1 MNTRLLKN
9 LSSIDKKAFKQEID
23 YSLFI
28 PIFTSIL
35 KEELNKSI
43 EGMSKNSNYESPNFN
58 LVMVDALTTQRTLR
72 KIIDLLPKK
81 EELT

>member
-9 LSSIDKKAFKQEID
+9 LSSIDKKALKQEVD

-28 PIFTSIL
+28 PILYSIL

-43 EGMSKNSNYESPNFN
+43 EDMGKNSNYESPNFN